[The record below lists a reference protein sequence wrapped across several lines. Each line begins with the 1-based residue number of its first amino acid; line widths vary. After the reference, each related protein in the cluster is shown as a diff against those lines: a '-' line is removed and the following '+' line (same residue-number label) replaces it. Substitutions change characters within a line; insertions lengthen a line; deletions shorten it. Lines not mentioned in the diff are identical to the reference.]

1 MALFPLLQM
10 RRRQSFLSKEKR
22 VRFNRCDCLTW
33 EQIKRKEQILHFT
46 SSSAITQVW
55 TTHKWRQ
62 PLSSVFP
69 LYNGDNHISLG
80 GLRGYRYVGE
90 MHSSVPGHKQHE
102 LDPNS
107 KRDPPATCSDAAR
120 HALGRETGQQNDKI
134 FALNSV
140 IESPD
145 TTNPSKFPGN
155 ESVNTAISSSSC
167 VTLLRFIIPLNWL
180 ALKGTPPTNIH
191 PDRYTDSW
199 ECMNF
204 LYDGFWQIMCSQL
217 QTPPPIVTTNHG
229 PTKHLNV
236 WTGNRLCK

>member
-102 LDPNS
+102 LDRSGTEPRPL
-107 KRDPPATCSDAAR
+107 KRWEHWILPTRPSHQGWLQSLLFNHISVWPPAEQFGHICKYF
-120 HALGRETGQQNDKI
+120 HKI
-134 FALNSV
+134 
-140 IESPD
+140 
-145 TTNPSKFPGN
+145 
-155 ESVNTAISSSSC
+155 
-167 VTLLRFIIPLNWL
+167 
-180 ALKGTPPTNIH
+180 
-191 PDRYTDSW
+191 
-199 ECMNF
+199 
-204 LYDGFWQIMCSQL
+204 
-217 QTPPPIVTTNHG
+217 
-229 PTKHLNV
+229 
-236 WTGNRLCK
+236 